1 MRFDV
6 VTIFPPMIQ
15 QALGAGIVGRAI
27 ERKMLNVVVH
37 DLRDF
42 TTDKHRVVDDVPYG
56 GGPGMVLKPE
66 PLFRALDAIEHLED
80 SRPTVLLTSPQGT
93 LLTQRVVERLGR
105 QSRLVLLCGRYEG
118 VDERI
123 RSRVDEEISIGDYV
137 LSGGELPALVII
149 DAVARMMPGVVGD
162 EQSVAEDSFGRGL
175 LDFPHYTRPAEI
187 AVGIDGQM
195 LRVPDVLMSGNH
207 AEIRRWRKREALAR
221 TLARRPDLLATAE
234 LDDDERKLL
243 RDLSARRAPQE

>member
-6 VTIFPPMIQ
+6 VTIFPAMVQ
-15 QALGAGIVGRAI
+15 QAAGAGIVGRAI
-27 ERKMLNVVVH
+27 EGRLLTVAVH

-42 TTDKHRVVDDVPYG
+42 TTDRHRVVDDVPYG

-66 PLFRALDAIEHLED
+66 PLFRALDTIEQIGEG
-80 SRPTVLLTSPQGT
+80 RPTVLLTSPQGT
-93 LLTQRVVERLGR
+93 PLTQPVVERLSR
-105 QSRLVLLCGRYEG
+105 QPWLVLLCGRYEG
-118 VDERI
+118 VDERV
-123 RSRVDEEISIGDYV
+123 RTRVDEEVSIGDYV

-149 DAVARMMPGVVGD
+149 DAVARLVPGVVGD

-187 AVGIDGQM
+187 ATSASREP
-195 LRVPDVLMSGNH
+195 LRVPDVLLSGNH

-221 TLARRPDLLATAE
+221 TLERRPDLLEHGE
-234 LDDDERKLL
+234 LDAEEQKLL
-243 RDLSARRAPQE
+243 RELKLPKP